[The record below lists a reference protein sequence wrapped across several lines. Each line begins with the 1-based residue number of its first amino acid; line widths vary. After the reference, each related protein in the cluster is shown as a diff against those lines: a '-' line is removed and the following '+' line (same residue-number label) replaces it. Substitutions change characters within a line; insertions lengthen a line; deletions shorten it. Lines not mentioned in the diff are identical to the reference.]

1 MITTTYMPGGDVKIE
16 PSGYPGAVCR
26 EATQPYEAIK
36 AGIRR
41 SKDVEPQVEAVQS
54 QAQQQRVGG

>member
-1 MITTTYMPGGDVKIE
+1 MPGGDVKIE
-16 PSGYPGAVCR
+16 PSGYPGTMCR
-26 EATQPYEAIK
+26 QATQPYEAIK
-36 AGIRR
+36 AGVRR